1 MSSSLNKVSHFLPT
15 ESSLFSSGN
24 NSESEESKQNGTPAP
39 KTTAP
44 SKQVPVGAVR
54 GGGGLFDDE
63 EDDDDDDD
71 DDFFSGKSL
80 KKADSGKK

>member
-15 ESSLFSSGN
+15 EGSLFSSGN

-39 KTTAP
+39 KATAP

>member
-1 MSSSLNKVSHFLPT
+1 MSSSLNTVSHFLPT

-24 NSESEESKQNGTPAP
+24 NSESLESKQNGTPAP

-63 EDDDDDDD
+63 EGD

>member
-44 SKQVPVGAVR
+44 SKLVPVGAVR

-71 DDFFSGKSL
+71 DFFSGKSL

>member
-1 MSSSLNKVSHFLPT
+1 MCVSSSLNKVSHFLPT

-24 NSESEESKQNGTPAP
+24 NSESEESKQNGTPVP

-63 EDDDDDDD
+63 EDDDD
-71 DDFFSGKSL
+71 FFSGKSL